1 LSYSHAQTNI
11 MFELFL
17 ARVCAADLT
26 GQVRRRCTAGLTSLP
41 ARFMPFILRAFSLFV
56 AERVALAGMAARTGN
71 THLQATAS

>member
-1 LSYSHAQTNI
+1 

-26 GQVRRRCTAGLTSLP
+26 GQVRRHCSAGLASLP

-56 AERVALAGMAARTGN
+56 AGRVVLTGMAAPTGN
-71 THLQATAS
+71 AHLQAAAS